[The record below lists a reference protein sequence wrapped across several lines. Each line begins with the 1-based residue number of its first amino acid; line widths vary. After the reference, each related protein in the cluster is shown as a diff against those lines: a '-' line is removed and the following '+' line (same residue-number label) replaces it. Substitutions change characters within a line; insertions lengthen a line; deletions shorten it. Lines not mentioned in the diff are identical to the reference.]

1 MPSDSG
7 SEADMDEGATI
18 QGLVDALRRRE
29 SSAVELVD
37 RYLQRIDRLNS
48 SLNCFCETYP
58 ERAHA
63 TALQI
68 DQQLAAGDQLGPLAG
83 VPIAVKDNIVTDFG
97 HTRCGSRFLENYKSP
112 YASTAVERLEQAGA
126 IIIGKTNC
134 DEFGMGSSTEHCAFG
149 AAHNPWDI
157 TRVPG
162 GSSGGSAAAVT
173 ADLCCAALG
182 SDTGGSIRQ
191 PAAFCGI
198 VGAKPSYGRVSR
210 YGLVAFGSSLD
221 QIGPLAR
228 TVQDAALLLG
238 VLAGADRHDS
248 TCADRPVPD
257 YVAQLET
264 PTKSLRIGVPKQ
276 FLSDDNDPGVNAAV
290 RDAIAVYRSH
300 GAEIIEIDLPLSEYG
315 IATYYVIAPAEASSN
330 LARYDGIRYGRRAEL
345 GPDDDLLDLYAR
357 SRAEGFGPEVQR
369 RIMLGTYVLS
379 AGYYEAYYKRA
390 LQVRRLIKQELDAAF
405 AQCDAL
411 LGPTTPTVAFS
422 LGEKADPLSMYLCD
436 VYTTIANI
444 AGICAISIPAGFV
457 SIDGK
462 RLPVGIQIQCQAF
475 DEATMFRIA
484 RMFEAATDHH
494 THRPDIDDP
503 VRSTDIAR

>member
-1 MPSDSG
+1 GPTLSSFILDL
-7 SEADMDEGATI
+7 EATSLSLLGTLLLLA
-18 QGLVDALRRRE
+18 GLRRLIGGFLRRWFGNRRD
-29 SSAVELVD
+29 AHGQIITINNELFGQ
-37 RYLQRIDRLNS
+37 RNLATGLFSTAIYLVLVFGLIEEDLLNITG
-48 SLNCFCETYP
+48 N
-58 ERAHA
+58 R
-63 TALQI
+63 
-68 DQQLAAGDQLGPLAG
+68 LAATYNMLGVWLLGLIIVLLHSWLYLGFGPKQHILHESFHENNPAAPTSRLVLLAG
-83 VPIAVKDNIVTDFG
+83 ILILNQ
-97 HTRCGSRFLENYKSP
+97 
-112 YASTAVERLEQAGA
+112 RLMDPFPAGVHM
-126 IIIGKTNC
+126 
-134 DEFGMGSSTEHCAFG
+134 FSSWEHWQF
-149 AAHNPWDI
+149 
-157 TRVPG
+157 
-162 GSSGGSAAAVT
+162 
-173 ADLCCAALG
+173 
-182 SDTGGSIRQ
+182 
-191 PAAFCGI
+191 
-198 VGAKPSYGRVSR
+198 
-210 YGLVAFGSSLD
+210 
-221 QIGPLAR
+221 
-228 TVQDAALLLG
+228 LLLG
-238 VLAGADRHDS
+238 VVAGADRHDS

-257 YVAQLET
+257 YVAQLDT
-264 PTKSLRIGVPKQ
+264 PTKPIRIGVPKQ

-300 GAEIIEIDLPLSEYG
+300 GAAIIEIDLPLSEYG

-345 GPDDDLLDLYAR
+345 GSADGLLDLYAR

-379 AGYYEAYYKRA
+379 AGYYDAYYKRA

-411 LGPTTPTVAFS
+411 LGPTAPTVAFS